1 VEESG
6 NPRERFVQRID
17 DVREYGRIAGVA
29 EIARRYFAMNAF
41 DGVLTTIGV
50 LMGNYLGDV
59 RSPGTVIRI
68 GIATSIAMGV
78 SGLWGAYLT
87 EAAERE
93 RDLAEL
99 ERVSLTDLGHTKI
112 GRASRMA
119 VVIVAL
125 VDGLAPA
132 LAALIV
138 LIPLFA
144 ASLIGSILVSYALS
158 LALALIGLF
167 GLGMFLGRISGRGLI
182 GYGLRT
188 LVAGL
193 VSIALSFVLGD
204 AGP

>member
-1 VEESG
+1 VGESG
-6 NPRERFVQRID
+6 NPRERFAQHID

-59 RSPGTVIRI
+59 RSPSIVIRI

-99 ERVSLTDLGHTKI
+99 ERVSLTDLGQTKI

-119 VVIVAL
+119 VIIVAL

-132 LAALIV
+132 MAALIV

-144 ASLIGSILVSYALS
+144 VSLIGNILVSYALS

-193 VSIALSFVLGD
+193 VSIALSFALGGV
-204 AGP
+204 GP